1 MANPDTTAPVSDSI
15 RNLRLIAT
23 KTGDLPLITSTA
35 MKALQMTK
43 DPDISMRHLQ
53 QVISQDQALTAKI
66 LRIVNSAMYCLSR
79 EVSTVSHAVTLLGME
94 TVRSVIMAAAVQQV
108 FQSGRVC
115 SKDLGTKLL
124 SDHSWGAALC
134 ARIIARWVGYSDL
147 EEAFICGLMHDIG
160 KPVLLQNLHSR
171 YTPIIAEVYR
181 GQITFHEAE
190 IAALGFSH
198 AQVGAL
204 LAIKWNFPSQLA
216 EGIGYHHEPL
226 AAPEFKQLAC
236 ITSLANQVMVFLE
249 IGFEKNRNLVLS
261 EQAAAVY
268 LKLTGGQIE
277 EMLGEVRSA
286 IAQKPDSFRF

>member
-1 MANPDTTAPVSDSI
+1 MANLDTTASLSDPI

-23 KTGDLPLITSTA
+23 KTGDLPLITGTA

-43 DPDISMRHLQ
+43 DPDISLRDLQ

-66 LRIVNSAMYCLSR
+66 LRIVNSAMYSMSG
-79 EVSTVSHAVTLLGME
+79 EVSTLSHAVALLGME
-94 TVRSVIMAAAVQQV
+94 TVRSVIMAAAIQQV

-115 SKDLGTKLL
+115 TKDLGTKLL

-134 ARIIARWVGYSDL
+134 ARIIARGSGYSDP

-160 KPVLLQNLHSR
+160 KPVLLQNLHGR

-190 IAALGFSH
+190 IATLGFSH

-204 LAIKWNFPSQLA
+204 LAIKWNFPPQLA
-216 EGIGYHHEPL
+216 EGIGFHHEPL
-226 AAPEFKQLAC
+226 AAPEFKRLAC
-236 ITSLANQVMVFLE
+236 ITHLANQVMIFLE
-249 IGFEKNRNLVLS
+249 IGFEKNKNLVLG
-261 EQAAAVY
+261 EQPSAAY
-268 LKLTGGQIE
+268 LKLSPSQIE
-277 EMLGEVRSA
+277 ELLTEVRPTV
-286 IAQKPDSFRF
+286 AQRPDSFRF